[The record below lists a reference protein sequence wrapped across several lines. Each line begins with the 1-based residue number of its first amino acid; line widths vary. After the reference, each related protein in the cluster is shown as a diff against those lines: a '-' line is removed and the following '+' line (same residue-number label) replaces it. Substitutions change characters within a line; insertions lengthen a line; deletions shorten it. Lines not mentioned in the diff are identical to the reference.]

1 VIDRDG
7 LVAWISMWPGG
18 PALRGPPVREL
29 ASALRAGPGGEG
41 PDLGIGAT
49 QWGKPPRT
57 EFVVTDN
64 EVALQG
70 RTTGKLVLI
79 TGTGDHKGVPPYCR
93 TRDVE
98 TVSGCDI
105 KAAAETRIRKLGEA

>member
-1 VIDRDG
+1 MARPSGNWHRPLEQV
-7 LVAWISMWPGG
+7 LAANV
-18 PALRGPPVREL
+18 PVLE
-29 ASALRAGPGGEG
+29 
-41 PDLGIGAT
+41 IGAT
-49 QWGKPPRT
+49 QWGKPART

-64 EVALQG
+64 EIALQG

-98 TVSGCDI
+98 TVSSCDI
-105 KAAAETRIRKLGEA
+105 NAAAETRIRKLGEA